1 MQVTLT
7 PKKAVIRTDDS
18 GVHDVAGQLAE
29 RTFFE
34 GSWPSPTKPTLSS
47 GNVTVF
53 SGLCLGP
60 NAFLRYA
67 TGVRLFCPDNESR
80 TFIKDAGM
88 RATSKIAVFDTTL
101 RDGEQAAGTRLGSRD
116 KITLARQLARLKVD
130 IIEAGFPAS
139 SPEDF
144 DAVRKIAE
152 EIKGPTIC
160 ALSRAV
166 AADIESCGKALVK
179 AARPRIHTG
188 IGVSD
193 IHIMGKFRDERYGKT
208 LEAKRVKLV
217 ALAVDAVKRAR
228 NCVGDVQFYAE
239 DAGRADAPY
248 LFEMLEAVID
258 AGATVVNIPDT
269 TGYTVPEQYG
279 ELIRSIR
286 ESVPNIARATISVHC
301 HDDLGLAVA
310 NSLAGIRN
318 GARQVEGTI
327 NGIGERA
334 GNAALE
340 EIVMGIRTRADYYG
354 VSTGVEPREFF
365 RTSRMVA
372 DMLGMP
378 VPANKA
384 VVGSNAFAHSSGI
397 HVDGFLKDR
406 QTYEIMRP
414 ADVGVTGSRVI
425 LTARTGRA
433 GLRSRLEKLGYE
445 LSKQELE
452 TMYQRFLAVADK
464 KQEVLD
470 EDLLA
475 LVHDELPPVKQNVK
489 LEYLHSYSGTAAIPT
504 ATVRLLVN
512 GKMKEGASVGDG
524 PVDAVYKAIAELTT
538 THAKLV
544 RYDIRAVTEGTEAM
558 GEVTVQLE
566 IGNRRVIGRGVSTDI
581 IEASAKAYVDGL
593 NRLG

>member
-1 MQVTLT
+1 M
-7 PKKAVIRTDDS
+7 K
-18 GVHDVAGQLAE
+18 
-29 RTFFE
+29 
-34 GSWPSPTKPTLSS
+34 
-47 GNVTVF
+47 
-53 SGLCLGP
+53 
-60 NAFLRYA
+60 
-67 TGVRLFCPDNESR
+67 
-80 TFIKDAGM
+80 
-88 RATSKIAVFDTTL
+88 ATSKIAVFDTTL

-130 IIEAGFPAS
+130 VIEAGFPAS

-144 DAVRKIAE
+144 DAVRKIAQ

-166 AADIESCGKALVK
+166 AADIESCGRALAK

-208 LEAKRVKLV
+208 LESKKARLV
-217 ALAVDAVKRAR
+217 ALAVDAVRRSR
-228 NCVGDVQFYAE
+228 NCVGDVEFYAE
-239 DAGRADAPY
+239 DAGRAVPSY

-279 ELIRSIR
+279 DLIRSIR
-286 ESVPNIARATISVHC
+286 ENVPNIGRATISVHC

-354 VSTGVEPREFF
+354 LSTGVDAKEFF

-406 QTYEIMRP
+406 QTYEIMHP
-414 ADVGVTGSRVI
+414 ADVGFTGSRVV

-433 GLRSRLEKLGYE
+433 GLRSRLEKLGYK
-445 LSKQELE
+445 LSRQELDS
-452 TMYQRFLAVADK
+452 MYQRFLVVADK

-475 LVHDELPPVKQNVK
+475 LIHDELPPGPQHLK
-489 LEYLHSYSGTAAIPT
+489 LEYLQSYSGTTAIPT
-504 ATVRLLVN
+504 ATVRLRVN
-512 GKMKEGASVGDG
+512 GKMKQGASVGDG
-524 PVDAVYKAIAELTT
+524 PVDAAYKAIAGLTT
-538 THAKLV
+538 TTAKLL

-566 IGNRRVIGRGVSTDI
+566 IGNRRIIGRGASTDV
-581 IEASAKAYVDGL
+581 IEASAKAYVDAL
-593 NRLG
+593 NRLGGFGNVDRSGANR

>member
-1 MQVTLT
+1 M
-7 PKKAVIRTDDS
+7 K
-18 GVHDVAGQLAE
+18 
-29 RTFFE
+29 
-34 GSWPSPTKPTLSS
+34 
-47 GNVTVF
+47 
-53 SGLCLGP
+53 
-60 NAFLRYA
+60 
-67 TGVRLFCPDNESR
+67 
-80 TFIKDAGM
+80 
-88 RATSKIAVFDTTL
+88 ATSKIAVFDTTL
-101 RDGEQAAGTRLGSRD
+101 RDGEQAAGTRLGGRD
-116 KITLARQLARLKVD
+116 KITIARQLARLKVD

-144 DAVRKIAE
+144 DAVRKIAL
-152 EIKGPTIC
+152 EIEGPTIC

-166 AADIESCGKALVK
+166 PADIESCGKALAK
-179 AARPRIHTG
+179 AKRPRIHTG

-193 IHIMGKFRDERYGKT
+193 IHIMGKFQDDRYGKT
-208 LEAKRVKLV
+208 LEGKRDKLISI
-217 ALAVDAVKRAR
+217 AVDAVLRAR
-228 NCVGDVQFYAE
+228 KYVDDVQFYAE
-239 DAGRADAPY
+239 DAGRAEPAY
-248 LFEMLEAVID
+248 LYQMLEAVIA

-279 ELIRSIR
+279 ALIAGIRSN
-286 ESVPNIARATISVHC
+286 VPNIARATISVHC

-340 EIVMGIRTRADYYG
+340 EVVMGLRTRADYYG
-354 VSTGVEPREFF
+354 LSTGVDPKELF

-384 VVGSNAFAHSSGI
+384 VIGTNAFAHSSGI

-414 ADVGVTGSRVI
+414 ADVGFTESRVV

-445 LSKQELE
+445 LTKAELD
-452 TMYQRFLAVADK
+452 TLYQRFLTVAYK

-470 EDLLA
+470 EDLAA
-475 LVHDELPPVKQNVK
+475 LVHDELPPVEYHLK
-489 LEYLHSYSGTAAIPT
+489 LEYLHTYSGTSAIPT
-504 ATVRLLVN
+504 ATVRVLVK
-512 GKMKEGASVGDG
+512 GKMHEGASIGDG
-524 PVDAVYKAIAELTT
+524 PVDAAYKAISAVTGT
-538 THAKLV
+538 KAKLL
-544 RYDIRAVTEGTEAM
+544 RYEIRAITAGTEAM
-558 GEVTVQLE
+558 GEVTVHLE
-566 IGNRRVIGRGVSTDI
+566 LNNRRVMGRGASTDI